1 VREDTA
7 SGSEILTAGSG
18 HVEEQAMDDYS
29 FMMQHRTF
37 DVHGYA
43 LNPSAQN
50 GHAQPIVGSF
60 NSAHENGYMSIQD
73 MRPTKAVQREMKR
86 KRGSKGDSSIV
97 EGEGAYVG
105 PWADWQ
111 GDKEVDPVIED
122 EAEEWREEKRKRE
135 EATVAA
141 KEAMKAARVE
151 KSIFHGEHPWS
162 RSPKTG

>member
-1 VREDTA
+1 
-7 SGSEILTAGSG
+7 
-18 HVEEQAMDDYS
+18 
-29 FMMQHRTF
+29 
-37 DVHGYA
+37 
-43 LNPSAQN
+43 
-50 GHAQPIVGSF
+50 
-60 NSAHENGYMSIQD
+60 